1 MFHLLWRFSGVVQRE
16 RNFNFLTI
24 EVQQLKTNPAQMI
37 TGISVKLC
45 NVMSC
50 LSCQEVEVMVA
61 LQLRPLQSQRPPSDH

>member
-37 TGISVKLC
+37 TGIPVKL
-45 NVMSC
+45 M
-50 LSCQEVEVMVA
+50 
-61 LQLRPLQSQRPPSDH
+61 